1 MLVEL
6 NVVDRVRDLRTTL
19 LPAVSAGT
27 SITADRVAAPI
38 SASGSWNRQSNDG
51 WDVELRPS

>member
-27 SITADRVAAPI
+27 FNNS
-38 SASGSWNRQSNDG
+38 
-51 WDVELRPS
+51 